1 MSVCSA
7 LYMQFIYASGWK
19 HCDQSMFCSVVIET
33 IVIIV
38 VGEHTVTAQTNA
50 CYERLCQHTVPPGY
64 HWYSA
69 RFCNV
74 TIMVTGRMPRSGK
87 LPVLDL
93 LTGRKSGFSP
103 TGATRC
109 TNSGQALQDRR
120 QPGSASLCIIS
131 RQSLHMGGNASPKI
145 SEIATVWYTLA
156 PQGRLPWPMS
166 KIFTAFIRLTILR

>member
-1 MSVCSA
+1 
-7 LYMQFIYASGWK
+7 MQAVENIVTRVF
-19 HCDQSMFCSVVIET
+19 FCSVVIET

-109 TNSGQALQDRR
+109 THCRSSFTGPTATWVRFAVHNFTSIAAHGWECVPENLRNCHRLVHTRPTGATSLTDVENFYGFYTPDYPTLVHSSNR
-120 QPGSASLCIIS
+120 Q
-131 RQSLHMGGNASPKI
+131 
-145 SEIATVWYTLA
+145 
-156 PQGRLPWPMS
+156 
-166 KIFTAFIRLTILR
+166 